1 MAYVY
6 RHIRHDKNQPFYI
19 GIGSDSNYKRA
30 YQKSKTKRSTHWHNI
45 AKNGYDVEIMI
56 EGISWEEACEK
67 EKEFI
72 KLYGR
77 SDLNT
82 GILCNHTSGGDGAN
96 NLSKDVIETI
106 RKKLTGITQSEY
118 TKNKRKESLIK
129 AWSNPHLRQLK
140 SIQTKSIMSEDIRK
154 KISKS
159 LSGKKKKP
167 ISEQHKKKCIDA
179 LNKYRNKNGVHNKI
193 QFDIQKENLIYNMYA
208 EKIPIMHIA
217 KKLLVSRSVIYRIL
231 KLKYKI

>member
-19 GIGSDSNYKRA
+19 GIGSDNNYKRA
-30 YQKSKTKRSTHWHNI
+30 YQKSKTKRSKHWHSI
-45 AKNGYDVEIMI
+45 AKNGYDVEII
-56 EGISWEEACEK
+56 IDGISWEQACEK

-77 SDLNT
+77 SDINT
-82 GILCNHTSGGDGAN
+82 GILCNHTSGGDGVS

-106 RKKLTGITQSEY
+106 RKKLTGIVQSEY
-118 TKNKRKESLIK
+118 TKNKRKKSLIK
-129 AWSNPHLRQLK
+129 AWSNPQLRQLK
-140 SIQTKSIMSEDIRK
+140 SIQTKSIMSEDIRN

-159 LSGKKKKP
+159 LIGKKKKP
-167 ISEQHKKKCIDA
+167 FSEQHKNKCIDA

-193 QFDIQKENLIYNMYA
+193 KFYIEKENLIHNMYE

-231 KLKYKI
+231 KLKY